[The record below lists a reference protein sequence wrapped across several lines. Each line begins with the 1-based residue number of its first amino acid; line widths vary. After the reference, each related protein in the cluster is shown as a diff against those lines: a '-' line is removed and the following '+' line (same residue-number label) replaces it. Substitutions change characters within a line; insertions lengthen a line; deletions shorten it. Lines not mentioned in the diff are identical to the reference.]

1 MAGRSL
7 WATTLWQVLR
17 WAERIAGVSLLLFFS
32 PVLIA
37 TAIVIIL
44 LSRQSPLV
52 AHQRLGQRGRPFWL
66 LKFRT
71 MWPAA
76 KHWRVCLWERVR
88 EHPGRL
94 KIAADPRITSA
105 FARFCRRFSIDEL
118 PQLINVARGE
128 MGFVGPRPLT
138 REELRRH
145 YGADAPG
152 VLSVRPGITGLWQV
166 NGRSRLSYDE
176 RRKLDLI
183 LVRNGS
189 PRLYVEILLR
199 TMPAVLSG
207 RDAW

>member
-1 MAGRSL
+1 MVGRSP
-7 WATTLWQVLR
+7 WVTMLWQIPR
-17 WAERIAGVSLLLFFS
+17 WGERITGVFLLLILS
-32 PVLIA
+32 PVLMA

-52 AHQRLGQRGRPFWL
+52 AHQRLGQCGRSFWV

-76 KHWRVCLWERVR
+76 KHWRVRLLERVR
-88 EHPGRL
+88 QHPGNL

-105 FARFCRRFSIDEL
+105 FAHFCRRFSIDEL

-138 REELRRH
+138 SEELYRH
-145 YGADAPG
+145 YGADALG
-152 VLSVRPGITGLWQV
+152 VLSVRPGITGLWQI
-166 NGRSRLSYDE
+166 NGRSRLSYEE

-183 LVRNGS
+183 LLRNGS

>member
-1 MAGRSL
+1 MVGRSV
-7 WATTLWQVLR
+7 WATRLWQITR
-17 WAERIAGVSLLLFFS
+17 WGERIAGMALLLILS

-52 AHQRLGQRGRPFWL
+52 AHQRLGQRGRPFWT

-71 MWPAA
+71 MWPAG
-76 KHWRVCLWERVR
+76 KQWRVRLLERVR
-88 EHPGRL
+88 QHPGDL

-138 REELRRH
+138 REELYRH

-152 VLSVRPGITGLWQV
+152 VLSVRPGLTGLWQI
-166 NGRSRLSYDE
+166 NGRSRLSYEE

>member
-1 MAGRSL
+1 M
-7 WATTLWQVLR
+7 LWQIPR
-17 WAERIAGVSLLLFFS
+17 WGEQIAGVLLLLVLS

-52 AHQRLGQRGRPFWL
+52 AHRRLGQGGRPFWV

-76 KHWRVCLWERVR
+76 KHWRVRLWEPVR
-88 EHPGRL
+88 GHPSEL
-94 KIAADPRITSA
+94 KVAADPRITSA

-138 REELRRH
+138 REELCRH
-145 YGADAPG
+145 YGADAAG
-152 VLSVRPGITGLWQV
+152 VLSVRPGITGLWQI
-166 NGRSRLSYDE
+166 NGRSRLSYAD

-183 LVRNGS
+183 LVRKAS

>member
-1 MAGRSL
+1 MVGRSTR
-7 WATTLWQVLR
+7 ATTCWQILR
-17 WAERIAGVSLLLFFS
+17 WGERIAGVLLLLFLS

-37 TAIVIIL
+37 TAVVIIL
-44 LSRQSPLV
+44 LSRQSPVV
-52 AHQRLGQRGRPFWL
+52 AHRRLGQRGRPFWT

-76 KHWRVCLWERVR
+76 KQWRVRLLERVR
-88 EHPGRL
+88 QHPGDL

-128 MGFVGPRPLT
+128 MGFIGPRPLT
-138 REELRRH
+138 SEELYRH
-145 YGADAPG
+145 YGPDAPG
-152 VLSVRPGITGLWQV
+152 VLSVRPGITGLWQI
-166 NGRSRLSYDE
+166 NGRSRLSYEE